1 MNADK
6 NSKTKRRSSAKSGK
20 STKPSTGHRS
30 PVTGHGSRRVIVVED
45 DPFPRLIQVILDPA
59 TPAARVAAFSH
70 FFAHEEPDFAGW
82 CGRLRARL
90 KNLHPAEVRLVADQE
105 ALFAAMPG
113 ATAVVVESLTCGKR
127 EIAAAGGTLRIVQKY
142 GTVPSSI
149 DTAACRRARVRV
161 LTLRRRANI
170 SCAEHAFGLMLALAR
185 KIRETAGLV
194 SIEQLQAA
202 GYSPT
207 KYDREHTANANWA
220 RVTGT
225 RNLYGRQ
232 IGIVG
237 FGEIG
242 REVALRAAAFGMRI
256 VYTQRHRLPARED
269 LRYGAVYAP
278 LDALLASSDFVSLH
292 LPLTDATRGIIGRR
306 ELGLIRP
313 GAILVNISR
322 PPLVDRA
329 ALLDALRAGRLGGFG
344 LDPHYDAPGRADD
357 PLLGFRN
364 VIITPHLAAAPRY
377 NSMDDFEELLF
388 GIDNALARRA

>member
-194 SIEQLQAA
+194 SVEQLQAA

-313 GAILVNISR
+313 GAIMVNISR

-377 NSMDDFEELLF
+377 NSMDDFEELLL
-388 GIDNALARRA
+388 GLDHAL

>member
-1 MNADK
+1 M
-6 NSKTKRRSSAKSGK
+6 
-20 STKPSTGHRS
+20 
-30 PVTGHGSRRVIVVED
+30 VVVED
-45 DPFPRLIQVILDPA
+45 DPFPRLVQVILDPA
-59 TPAARVAAFSH
+59 TPAARRAAFAH
-70 FFAHEEPDFAGW
+70 FFAHEEPDFGGW

-90 KNLHPAEVRLVADQE
+90 KRLNPAVVRLVADQE
-105 ALFAAMPG
+105 ALLAAMPG
-113 ATAVVVESLTCGKR
+113 ARVVITESLTVGKR
-127 EIAAAGGTLRIVQKY
+127 EIAAAGGTLRIAQKY
-142 GTVPSSI
+142 GTVPANI
-149 DTAACRRARVRV
+149 DTAACRRVGVRL

-185 KIRETAGLV
+185 KIHETAGLI

-202 GYSPT
+202 GYAPA

-256 VYTQRHRLPARED
+256 VYTQRHRLPAREEA
-269 LRYGAVYAP
+269 RYGAAYAP
-278 LDALLASSDFVSLH
+278 LDALLANSDFLSLH

-306 ELGLIRP
+306 ELGLIKP

-357 PLLGFRN
+357 LLLGFRN

-377 NSMDDFEELLF
+377 NSMDDFEELLL
-388 GIDNALARRA
+388 GIDHALKPQISRQDAKTAKNSK

>member
-313 GAILVNISR
+313 GAIMVNISR

-377 NSMDDFEELLF
+377 NSMDDFEELLL
-388 GIDNALARRA
+388 GLDHAL

>member
-1 MNADK
+1 MK
-6 NSKTKRRSSAKSGK
+6 RSKKPLTRNEKRVTSDGR
-20 STKPSTGHRS
+20 R
-30 PVTGHGSRRVIVVED
+30 PVVVVED

-90 KNLHPAEVRLVADQE
+90 KYLHPAEVRLVADQD
-105 ALFAAMPG
+105 ALVSAMPG

-194 SIEQLQAA
+194 SVEQLQAA

-256 VYTQRHRLPARED
+256 VYTQRHRLPAREES
-269 LRYGAVYAP
+269 RYGAVYAP
-278 LDALLASSDFVSLH
+278 LDALLTGSDFVSLH

-322 PPLVDRA
+322 PPLVDRV